1 MDRMGLQSLMQM
13 IDRSNGYIGIN
24 RTTQELK
31 TDGTTF
37 VGRIVTW
44 VRFKFNRDYKE
55 AVLLAKGKVKDLLLS
70 DRLYGR
76 DFEARI
82 NELDPQ
88 GSIFYKNK
96 PLSARKVHRFIS
108 DVQQNAM
115 ATKID
120 RAQGWVDWYSGKI
133 ETMTSGENF
142 EERTDAMIAEK
153 IRAHRGISAA
163 DVDIESLGDEVNI
176 RAREDTDEIETI
188 ACLNENEQG
197 QRAQN
202 HVDKI
207 LSEVLDRRIDEAGA
221 GLRDE
226 LNTRLDASGLDGEV
240 KQAIVSEIDD
250 TTIATSDELKTRINE
265 AVIKQMGSEFDGLLK
280 KVGEDHNFNEQPMR
294 MPEVKEQLQ
303 AKLAQQNEA
312 RMLSVADAREQ
323 ATGLLS
329 RWLSGKKEAIEALRP
344 SQYTGVDSLLK
355 KLVLQ
360 DPYIGKPQIEAVQQD
375 MEETLDEI
383 YNKDAAAC
391 QALGMDKGK
400 ILSKIHQIVHKETM
414 LADLKVLSKQAPKP
428 DSVFESRNWEVADV
442 KAMMRSYAKDI
453 IIPLIKGH
461 KQVSGLKGKIPDRI
475 HPILID
481 RIKQGDEWG
490 PEFISIANQLNIDT
504 LNENNHRELYRVLQ
518 TSEVAGKAIGSRDDL
533 SEFTLDDLLKV
544 MLPAKDIDNP
554 EKRRQ
559 AIDKL
564 IPSTTRDQLLD
575 KLETQ
580 LGMVKSR
587 VMDEKDVTALFQ
599 RGARS
604 FLRDLKINFE
614 HQVATAEAEL
624 REPSYV
630 RLETPL

>member
-24 RTTQELK
+24 RTTQQLK

-37 VGRIVTW
+37 LGRIVTW

-55 AVLLAKGKVKDLLLS
+55 AVLLAKGKVKELLLS

-108 DVQQNAM
+108 DVRKNSM

-133 ETMTSGENF
+133 QTMTSGENF
-142 EERTDAMIAEK
+142 QERTDAMIAEK
-153 IRAHRGISAA
+153 IRDQRGISVA
-163 DVDIESLGDEVNI
+163 DVDVENLDDEVNS
-176 RAREDTDEIETI
+176 RARKDIEEIETI

-202 HVDKI
+202 HVDRI
-207 LSEVLDRRIDEAGA
+207 LSEVLDRRIDEARA
-221 GLRDE
+221 GLHDE

-240 KQAIVSEIDD
+240 KQAMASEIDD
-250 TTIATSDELKTRINE
+250 TTIATTDELKMRVNE
-265 AVIKQMGSEFDGLLK
+265 AVVKQMGSEFDGLLK
-280 KVGEDHNFNEQPMR
+280 KVSEEHNFNEQLMR
-294 MPEVKEQLQ
+294 LPEVKEQLQ
-303 AKLAQQNEA
+303 AQLAQHNED

-329 RWLSGKKEAIEALRP
+329 RWLSGKKEAIDALRP

-355 KLVLQ
+355 RLVLQ

-383 YNKDAAAC
+383 YNKNAEAC
-391 QALGMDKGK
+391 QALGLDRGK
-400 ILSKIHQIVHKETM
+400 ILSKMRQSTRRDMLFGSLKE
-414 LADLKVLSKQAPKP
+414 LSNQAPKP
-428 DSVFESRNWEVADV
+428 GYLFSDKNWKLSGVKTAMRNYTEDTVGPLLDSYN
-442 KAMMRSYAKDI
+442 K
-453 IIPLIKGH
+453 
-461 KQVSGLKGKIPDRI
+461 VSSLKGKIPNNI
-475 HPILID
+475 YEISMQQV
-481 RIKQGDEWG
+481 KQGVQLE
-490 PEFISIANQLNIDT
+490 PEFIAIANQVHIET
-504 LNENNHRELYRVLQ
+504 LTDNNYSGLYRLLQ
-518 TSEVAGKAIGSRDDL
+518 TPEVAGKAIGSKDDL
-533 SEFTLDDLLKV
+533 SEFTLNDLLKV

-564 IPSTTRDQLLD
+564 IPSGMRDQLLD
-575 KLETQ
+575 KLDEQ

-587 VMDEKDVTALFQ
+587 IMKEEHAGDLFQ
-599 RGARS
+599 RGTLR

-614 HQVATAEAEL
+614 HRVATAEAEL

-630 RLETPL
+630 RLETPV